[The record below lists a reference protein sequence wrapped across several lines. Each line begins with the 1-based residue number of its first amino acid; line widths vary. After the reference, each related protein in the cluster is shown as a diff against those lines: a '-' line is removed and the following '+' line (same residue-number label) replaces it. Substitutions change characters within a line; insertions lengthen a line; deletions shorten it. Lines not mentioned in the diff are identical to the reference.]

1 MINLNKNR
9 AAEFL
14 KQKIRKERTKLFPE
28 LDVAYIR
35 ALESGDTSLQ
45 NEIATKKQAL
55 RDATNIDTGS
65 FDTRDELVQLWPED
79 LLGSNPFPS
88 GSIS

>member
-28 LDVAYIR
+28 LDVEYIR
-35 ALESGDTSLQ
+35 ALEAGDTALQ
-45 NEIATKKQAL
+45 NEIAAKKQAL
-55 RDATNIDTGS
+55 RDATNINMGS
-65 FDTRDELVQLWPED
+65 FETRDELVQLWPEN
-79 LLGSNPFPS
+79 LLGNNPFPS

>member
-28 LDVAYIR
+28 LDVEFIK
-35 ALESGDTSLQ
+35 ALEIGDTELQ
-45 NEIATKKQAL
+45 SEITAKKQAL
-55 RDATNIDTGS
+55 RNATIIDTGS
-65 FDTRDELVQLWPED
+65 FETRDELIQLWPTD
-79 LLGSNPFPS
+79 LLGKNPFIT